1 MCICQSFYMHN
12 GEANL
17 GRECITSKPTEETG
31 KTTTTKKARVGQPST
46 LQNPTGPPP
55 AMAAAV
61 ESSTSEPAAK
71 EKPIIV
77 RVKRKPSEAR
87 PDAFCE
93 LLFLSLCYV
102 PFLLEFVRRNKK
114 MRDFETS
121 FHVFTRARN

>member
-1 MCICQSFYMHN
+1 M
-12 GEANL
+12 
-17 GRECITSKPTEETG
+17 
-31 KTTTTKKARVGQPST
+31 GQPPEPFRTS
-46 LQNPTGPPP
+46 GPPP

-93 LLFLSLCYV
+93 L
-102 PFLLEFVRRNKK
+102 PFLLEFVRLNKK
-114 MRDFETS
+114 RRDFETS
-121 FHVFTRARN
+121 FHVFTRARD